1 MKCRFGYRVLAAAA
15 GLAAGCAST
24 QEPSSFS
31 HPVDAVQKVIESLGS
46 EVVQRLEAAPFRNLP
61 VVVRT
66 TATTGT
72 GVEPMV
78 AELLRTRLVERGIAV
93 EAACAARCMEVTLQE
108 LSIASPRA
116 SGLTPGQVLTVAA
129 GNIPVLGG
137 LVRSLDEQ
145 AREKEQAA
153 ARASGFLVTFAARE
167 ADRYVA
173 RENIVAILSSGDG
186 NVALQKR

>member
-1 MKCRFGYRVLAAAA
+1 MKRRSACRALAAAA
-15 GLAAGCAST
+15 VLLAGCAAT
-24 QEPSSFS
+24 QEPPALS
-31 HPVDAVQKVIESLGS
+31 HPVDAVQKVIESLGG
-46 EVVQRLEAAPFRNLP
+46 EVAQRLETAPFRSLP

-66 TATTGT
+66 TATAGT

-78 AELLRTRLVERGIAV
+78 ADLLRTRLVERGIAV
-93 EAACAARCMEVTLQE
+93 DAACAARCMEVTLQE

-129 GNIPVLGG
+129 GSIPVLGG

-145 AREKEQAA
+145 AREKKQAA

-167 ADRYVA
+167 ANRYVA
-173 RENIVAILSSGDG
+173 RENVVAILSSGDG